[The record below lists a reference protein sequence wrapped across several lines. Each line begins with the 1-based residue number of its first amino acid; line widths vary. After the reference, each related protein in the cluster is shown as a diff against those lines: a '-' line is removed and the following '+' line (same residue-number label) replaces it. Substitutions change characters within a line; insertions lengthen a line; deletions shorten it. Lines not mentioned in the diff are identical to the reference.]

1 MLFKKGDVVNAV
13 FRKDNIEIDI
23 KAELVENANVGEI
36 VALKVRPSGK
46 VVKALIKGSHDVEIL
61 SDI

>member
-1 MLFKKGDVVNAV
+1 MNAV
-13 FRKDNIEIDI
+13 LRKDNIEIDM

-36 VALKVRPSGK
+36 VALKIRPSGK